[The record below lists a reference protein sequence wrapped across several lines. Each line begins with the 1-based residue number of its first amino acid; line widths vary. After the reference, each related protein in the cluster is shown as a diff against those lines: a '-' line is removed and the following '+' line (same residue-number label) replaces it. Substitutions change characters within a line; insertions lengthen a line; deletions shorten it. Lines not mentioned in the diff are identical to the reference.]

1 MLIEGKEAKQVGLY
15 SLIFPAKV
23 APAQR
28 WEVAQYK
35 EEDPGP
41 GVRKLLFLTWHY
53 CVTLG

>member
-1 MLIEGKEAKQVGLY
+1 MLIEGKEAKQVELY

-28 WEVAQYK
+28 REVAQHN

-41 GVRKLLFLTWHY
+41 GVRKAILEER
-53 CVTLG
+53 